1 MQQGHVHRGWL
12 SPDRRH
18 RSVESRRHAVHHRPQ
33 EEHLQALSGRIHR
46 VRSRPGA
53 GRATGLSSLIL
64 SNSLLCA
71 TCMHACSAEKLE
83 GVFTRSAYISQ
94 MFVYGDSYK
103 SYLVGVVV
111 LDLEALGTPLTSAT
125 KELSSRRAKQLTP
138 SSAASFLFCFALCF
152 LLAQCPG
159 RSRT

>member
-1 MQQGHVHRGWL
+1 
-12 SPDRRH
+12 
-18 RSVESRRHAVHHRPQ
+18 
-33 EEHLQALSGRIHR
+33 
-46 VRSRPGA
+46 
-53 GRATGLSSLIL
+53 
-64 SNSLLCA
+64 
-71 TCMHACSAEKLE
+71 MHACSAEKLE

-138 SSAASFLFCFALCF
+138 SSSSLFFVGAVPWAKQNLKTNDYSGAALCANPEVQQFIMQEITTQARNAKASATFARPPPSTHLVGPNCCCGPVVCVCVCVDSCAAS
-152 LLAQCPG
+152 
-159 RSRT
+159 SW